1 MKAGEATINITLNKN
16 QLDMVLE
23 KFKAQDK
30 RIRKIEKLLSDFAET
45 ANPAILRKPHKG
57 KTK

>member
-30 RIRKIEKLLSDFAET
+30 RIRKIEKLIDDFAAT
-45 ANPAILRKPHKG
+45 GNPAIFRKPKG
-57 KTK
+57 KKK